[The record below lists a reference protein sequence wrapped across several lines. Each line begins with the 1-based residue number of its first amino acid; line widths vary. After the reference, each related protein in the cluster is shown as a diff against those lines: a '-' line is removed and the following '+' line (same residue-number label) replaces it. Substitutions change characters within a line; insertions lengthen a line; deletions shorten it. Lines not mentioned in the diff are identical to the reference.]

1 MTAGEEDDTIADK
14 VTRAPAGRHPL
25 PIALT
30 DEGGDITYTQP
41 LSWRDVGRM
50 VAESEARIQ
59 QTLGGMERAITKVL
73 DSHEERL
80 HDVEEVQVGARASI
94 NTAAQ
99 FFKFGRW
106 VLATVISAC
115 GVIIMAIAAHIFH

>member
-1 MTAGEEDDTIADK
+1 MIADK
-14 VTRAPAGRHPL
+14 VTRAPVGRHPL

-80 HDVEEVQVGARASI
+80 HDVEEVQVGTKASI

-106 VLATVISAC
+106 VLATVISAF